1 MLSQEVEEQLAE
13 RLVKRIEEINT
24 KLLKK
29 IGENIKY
36 ISTLSPSEA
45 YQLGQ
50 MLKYRWY
57 L

>member
-1 MLSQEVEEQLAE
+1 MLSHEVEEALSE
-13 RLVKRIEEINT
+13 RLTRRIEETNT

-50 MLKYRWY
+50 ILKYRWY
-57 L
+57 I